1 MPVEKKEE
9 EEIDKSLQ
17 HLSLDELREEI
28 DHFYKLKQ
36 AFQITKMKINS
47 SSKRKELDRICG

>member
-1 MPVEKKEE
+1 MSIERKGE
-9 EEIDKSLQ
+9 EEIDKNLQ
-17 HLSLDELREEI
+17 HLSLDELRDEI

-47 SSKRKELDRICG
+47 SNKRK

>member
-1 MPVEKKEE
+1 MSIERKGE

-17 HLSLDELREEI
+17 HLSLDELRDEI

-36 AFQITKMKINS
+36 AFQITKMKINR
-47 SSKRKELDRICG
+47 KRNKFLK